1 MRTIAVALT
10 FLLSLAPA
18 AHAAGDAP
26 ADFVLIQQG
35 TLPIILTVP
44 HGGREAIPGI
54 DERNIEGKSGGKGGG
69 KWGGFVKGSDLNT
82 DILAHAIV
90 TQIRELTGKTPYLVM
105 AKFHRKY
112 IDANRPPEIA
122 LDNPKARPY
131 YDYYHETVRSFIGEV
146 LGKYPAG
153 ILVDVHGQHDAPDV
167 VMRGTHNGRTI
178 TQLLKRAGVPA
189 MTGPN
194 GLFGQ
199 LEANGFK
206 VFPGNDVPPRG
217 TAENA
222 GLNGGYTV
230 STYGSDSA
238 NGIDTVQM
246 EFGSRYRQKANAEK
260 SGRDAGKAIVGFY
273 EAYLKTEEKK

>member
-1 MRTIAVALT
+1 
-10 FLLSLAPA
+10 
-18 AHAAGDAP
+18 
-26 ADFVLIQQG
+26 
-35 TLPIILTVP
+35 
-44 HGGREAIPGI
+44 
-54 DERNIEGKSGGKGGG
+54 
-69 KWGGFVKGSDLNT
+69 
-82 DILAHAIV
+82 
-90 TQIRELTGKTPYLVM
+90 
-105 AKFHRKY
+105 
-112 IDANRPPEIA
+112 
-122 LDNPKARPY
+122 
-131 YDYYHETVRSFIGEV
+131 
-146 LGKYPAG
+146 
-153 ILVDVHGQHDAPDV
+153 
-167 VMRGTHNGRTI
+167 MRGTHNGRTI
-178 TQLLKRAGVPA
+178 AQLLKRAGVPA

-273 EAYLKTEEKK
+273 EVYLKTEEKK